1 MRRLKRVHQGYP
13 VVKRFMRLPWIVGA
27 LCTLVG
33 SASAQQSVWDA
44 GAADTAPAAV
54 VQRFVDAANARDLA
68 ALTALVAPEAVFL
81 RLLDGQVLAQGRDS
95 IRAFYAP
102 RLREL
107 SPAYRIAIVSRIVEG
122 PLVIDQEQFSG
133 TPAEQGQA
141 TWMYEVRGGLIQR
154 AWALGRRRGPVP

>member
-1 MRRLKRVHQGYP
+1 
-13 VVKRFMRLPWIVGA
+13 MRLSWIVGA

-33 SASAQQSVWDA
+33 SASAQQTALDA
-44 GAADTAPAAV
+44 AVADTAPAAV

-68 ALTALVAPEAVFL
+68 ALTALVAPDAVFL
-81 RLLDGQVLAQGRDS
+81 RLLDGRVLAQSRDS

-107 SPAYRIAIVSRIVEG
+107 SPAYRIAIVTRIVEG

-133 TPAEQGQA
+133 TLAEQGRA

-154 AWALGRRRGPVP
+154 AWALGRHRGAAP

>member
-1 MRRLKRVHQGYP
+1 
-13 VVKRFMRLPWIVGA
+13 MRLPWMAGA
-27 LCTLVG
+27 LCALAG
-33 SASAQQSVWDA
+33 SASAQQTTTDTAVT
-44 GAADTAPAAV
+44 DTAPAAV

-68 ALTALVAPEAVFL
+68 ALTALVAPDAVFL
-81 RLLDGQVLAQGRDS
+81 RMLDGRVLAEGRDG
-95 IRAFYAP
+95 IRDFYAP

-122 PLVIDQEQFSG
+122 PLVVDQEQFTG

-154 AWALGRRRGPVP
+154 AWALGRRRGAAP

>member
-1 MRRLKRVHQGYP
+1 
-13 VVKRFMRLPWIVGA
+13 MRLPWIVGA
-27 LCTLVG
+27 LCVLAG
-33 SASAQQSVWDA
+33 SVKAQQTPRDA
-44 GAADTAPAAV
+44 AVADTAPAAV

-81 RLLDGQVLAQGRDS
+81 RLLDGRVLARSRDS

-141 TWMYEVRGGLIQR
+141 TWMYEVRGGVIQR
-154 AWALGRRRGPVP
+154 AWALGRRRGVAP